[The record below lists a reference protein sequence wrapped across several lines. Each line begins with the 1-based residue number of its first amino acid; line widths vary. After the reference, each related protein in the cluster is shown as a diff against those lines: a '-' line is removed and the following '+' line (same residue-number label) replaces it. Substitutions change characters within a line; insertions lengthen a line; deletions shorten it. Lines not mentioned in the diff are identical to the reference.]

1 MKKINSFLKI
11 FLPLFIG
18 IIFIYLTYN
27 STSYEERKLI
37 FYNIKNANY
46 SFVILSILLGFLSH
60 LSRAYRWKFL
70 LAPMGYHYKAQN
82 IKGKQHLEHVI
93 PQNKIITAYLNDKIS
108 SDLVLQMPL
117 CLIDDAD
124 KHILEGDWQ
133 TAGNWEYP
141 FRRYKLAGYT
151 KIIKDGS
158 KEMKSEI
165 IEQLWKIL
173 ISDKNVD
180 QYESNLMRRIC
191 GLIYFS
197 DKESGEIKM
206 RLSKK

>member
-1 MKKINSFLKI
+1 MHKFNQKELVGITALLIHAAKIDEIYSDSEKEIINNFLKNNTSDEALLKKIMSEAIELESNSNQL
-11 FLPLFIG
+11 
-18 IIFIYLTYN
+18 
-27 STSYEERKLI
+27 
-37 FYNIKNANY
+37 
-46 SFVILSILLGFLSH
+46 LS
-60 LSRAYRWKFL
+60 
-70 LAPMGYHYKAQN
+70 
-82 IKGKQHLEHVI
+82 
-93 PQNKIITAYLNDKIS
+93 
-108 SDLVLQMPL
+108 
-117 CLIDDAD
+117 
-124 KHILEGDWQ
+124 
-133 TAGNWEYP
+133 
-141 FRRYKLAGYT
+141 YT

-206 RLSKK
+206 RLSKN